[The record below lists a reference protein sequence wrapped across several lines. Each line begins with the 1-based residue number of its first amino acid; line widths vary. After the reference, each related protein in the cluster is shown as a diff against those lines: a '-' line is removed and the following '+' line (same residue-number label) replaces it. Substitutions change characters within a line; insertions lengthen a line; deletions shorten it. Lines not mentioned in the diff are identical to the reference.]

1 MTTLNNSLSEALAD
15 IIKPIVEEAIR
26 QALHTNF
33 REPHPERE
41 PPHETYADKAFLNIK
56 AAAHISGLAP
66 STIRLYIRKRRI
78 PAQKVGRRVLIKRTD
93 LEDFLKSNPL

>member
-1 MTTLNNSLSEALAD
+1 MTTSNNSLSEAFAAILIP
-15 IIKPIVEEAIR
+15 IIDEAVR
-26 QALHTNF
+26 RALHTTS
-33 REPHPERE
+33 HE
-41 PPHETYADKAFLNIK
+41 PPPETYADKAFLNIK